1 MRPALAHKK
10 TKTTMP
16 HRYYQITTE
25 RVLSLR
31 FSERLALEMITAVLW
46 PLDTDERIGL
56 LLTTLA
62 DNVADVAE
70 TDEEID
76 ALIERLRLQFK
87 RRRATS
93 RD

>member
-1 MRPALAHKK
+1 
-10 TKTTMP
+10 MP
-16 HRYYQITTE
+16 HHSHQITTDS
-25 RVLSLR
+25 VLTLR

-46 PLDTDERIGL
+46 PLGTDERIGL

-76 ALIERLRLQFK
+76 ALVERLRFHFK
-87 RRRATS
+87 MECLDRHGS
-93 RD
+93 H

>member
-1 MRPALAHKK
+1 
-10 TKTTMP
+10 MP
-16 HRYYQITTE
+16 RRYHQISTE
-25 RVLSLR
+25 SVLSLR
-31 FSERLALEMITAVLW
+31 ISERLALEMITTVLW

-76 ALIERLRLQFK
+76 AVVERLRVQFK
-87 RRRATS
+87 SYASKARAAKAYNA
-93 RD
+93 

>member
-1 MRPALAHKK
+1 
-10 TKTTMP
+10 MP
-16 HRYYQITTE
+16 HRYHRITTE
-25 RVLSLR
+25 SVLSLR